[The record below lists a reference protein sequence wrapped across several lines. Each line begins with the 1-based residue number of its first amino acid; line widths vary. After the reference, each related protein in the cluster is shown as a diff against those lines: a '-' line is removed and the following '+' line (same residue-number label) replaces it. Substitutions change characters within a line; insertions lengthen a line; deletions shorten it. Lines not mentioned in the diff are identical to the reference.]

1 MLVDRLFSSHA
12 DLKDG
17 RWQTYLRL
25 IGCGIWERLAKKTRK
40 EERVMK
46 GVLVNAGV
54 SHVEGHWTML
64 ITMYM
69 TKTKMES

>member
-1 MLVDRLFSSHA
+1 MGYGRDFS
-12 DLKDG
+12 
-17 RWQTYLRL
+17 
-25 IGCGIWERLAKKTRK
+25 KKTRK

>member
-1 MLVDRLFSSHA
+1 
-12 DLKDG
+12 
-17 RWQTYLRL
+17 
-25 IGCGIWERLAKKTRK
+25 
-40 EERVMK
+40 MK